1 MACRWTSKHCVLPRS
16 RVRSPSW
23 PKLSS
28 THQNRSPN
36 YLLLKGQTEAARNSM
51 ARIYG
56 KNNQIDARMAHLQ
69 SGIQHEMNQ
78 DQKATY
84 LDCFRGTDRKRTLTV
99 CLLQLGNS
107 LIGSALLT
115 QNIYFLT
122 LGGLPVIHAFDI
134 NIGGFCLALLIMPFS
149 WYFGDKVGRR
159 PLYLGGV
166 IGNIIAMGVIGALGY
181 TPPTDKGAI
190 WAIAVLLY
198 VLPSFSYP
206 LILPLSNTWI

>member
-1 MACRWTSKHCVLPRS
+1 
-16 RVRSPSW
+16 
-23 PKLSS
+23 
-28 THQNRSPN
+28 
-36 YLLLKGQTEAARNSM
+36 M

-56 KNNQIDARMAHLQ
+56 KANHVDARLAHLQ
-69 SGIQHEMNQ
+69 SGIQHEMRQ

-134 NIGGFCLALLIMPFS
+134 NIGGFCLALVIMPFT

-166 IGNIIAMGVIGALGY
+166 IGNIIAMGVIGSLGY
-181 TPPTDKGAI
+181 APTSDKGAI
-190 WAIAVLLY
+190 WAIAVLL
-198 VLPSFSYP
+198 
-206 LILPLSNTWI
+206 

>member
-1 MACRWTSKHCVLPRS
+1 MR
-16 RVRSPSW
+16 
-23 PKLSS
+23 
-28 THQNRSPN
+28 
-36 YLLLKGQTEAARNSM
+36 
-51 ARIYG
+51 
-56 KNNQIDARMAHLQ
+56 
-69 SGIQHEMNQ
+69 Q

-134 NIGGFCLALLIMPFS
+134 NIGGFCLALVIMPFT

-166 IGNIIAMGVIGALGY
+166 IGNIIAMGVIGSLGY
-181 TPPTDKGAI
+181 APTSDKGAI
-190 WAIAVLLY
+190 WAIAVLL
-198 VLPSFSYP
+198 
-206 LILPLSNTWI
+206 